1 MRKLLVLLFCA
12 FISISVIAET
22 VYKKTNPDGSVVFTD
37 QISTDSEEIKVRK
50 PTSFSPPRLPRLDL
64 PTKKLKPV
72 FNYEL
77 AISKPANDSTIVN
90 STDVVVSV
98 SVQPALKSAY
108 GHKLRYQ
115 LGAQSVTSQKASMT
129 FKNVDRGSHSISVS
143 VVDSNGEV
151 VSPAASVQ
159 FHMKRFFKK
168 SVVPKPK
175 PKVP

>member
-1 MRKLLVLLFCA
+1 MLKIIFSLICFFL
-12 FISISVIAET
+12 SVSVSAET

-37 QISTDSEEIKVRK
+37 QQSTDSEEIKVRK
-50 PTSFSPPRLPRLDL
+50 PTTYSPPPLPKLDL

-77 AISKPANDSTIVN
+77 AISKPANDSTFVN
-90 STDVVVSV
+90 STDVEVSV
-98 SVQPALKSAY
+98 LVQPALKSAY

-115 LGAQSVTSQKASMT
+115 LGAQSVTSQNASMT
-129 FKNVDRGSHSISVS
+129 FKNVDRGSHTVYVS
-143 VVDSNGEV
+143 VVNSKGEV

-168 SVVPKPK
+168 QVVPKPK
-175 PKVP
+175 AP